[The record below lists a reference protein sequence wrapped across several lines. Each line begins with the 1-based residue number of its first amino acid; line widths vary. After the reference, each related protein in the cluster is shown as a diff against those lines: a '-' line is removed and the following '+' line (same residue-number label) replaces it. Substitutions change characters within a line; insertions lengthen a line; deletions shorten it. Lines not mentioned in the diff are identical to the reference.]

1 MKLTLLFLAIVPL
14 WALQSSRRC
23 ILDAGI
29 ASILSVPSIAWAGI
43 DVSGLKVEGSS
54 DNPAI
59 RDQLKSYDGSGV
71 SRIKEIQQAKP
82 KLSEINAAA
91 GESELALSTSSA
103 SFALRYGSF
112 TRLSR
117 KGLAAER
124 YLYQDYVVN
133 GNNGRASVE
142 FEFPSDWLQL
152 DKMTGGIQYVDQRN
166 GDKLY
171 LLTVV
176 LPEGETLET
185 IPKKYF
191 GDAIF
196 DTSGAIAKSG
206 TTIDSYKVGRSE
218 MINANRRRLTLKYA
232 TVTGNGL
239 LVERRGLVDA
249 QLVNGQVYILMT
261 SSNAAKFESKGI
273 ERETVENIVE
283 SFRCDRL

>member
-14 WALQSSRRC
+14 WALQTSRRC
-23 ILDAGI
+23 VLDAGI

-59 RDQLKSYDGSGV
+59 RDQLRSYDGSGA
-71 SRIKEIQQAKP
+71 SRIQEIQQAKP
-82 KLSEINAAA
+82 KLSETNAAA
-91 GESELALSTSSA
+91 GESKLALSTSSA

-133 GNNGRASVE
+133 GNNGRATVE

-185 IPKKYF
+185 IPKNYF

-206 TTIDSYKVGRSE
+206 TTIDNYKVGRSE

-249 QLVNGQVYILMT
+249 QLVNGQVYMLMT